1 MATPSEHERLDL
13 YANKKK
19 SGSTHSNNFDLDLL
33 VLDFSSL
40 PQVQQETKWML
51 VRESDMSEFRHAKQ
65 C

>member
-19 SGSTHSNNFDLDLL
+19 SGSTHSNKFDLDLL
-33 VLDFSSL
+33 VLELSL
-40 PQVQQETKWML
+40 SQVQEETKWGL
-51 VRESDMSEFRHAKQ
+51 VYESDMSGFRHAKQ